1 MSSTKDTRPLFLRAL
16 AGEKVERPPVWF
28 MRQAGRSLPEY
39 RAIRADTEFLGLCK
53 NPELACEV
61 TMQPI
66 RRFGYDASIVFSDI
80 LIVPEAMG
88 MELSFGKGEGPKL
101 APPIRSMDD
110 VKKLGHFDPLDK
122 TPFVME
128 TVERLVAEL
137 GNTPL
142 IGFAGA
148 PFTVATYMIEGA
160 SSKHYLETKKMM
172 HGQTEAFEL
181 LLDKLVTSTID
192 YLRAQVDA
200 GCQVIQLFDTWAGEL
215 GPEDLLRF
223 AVKPARRIFEALKD
237 LDVPTIYFPRGCGA
251 TLDIVNQAGAGTYG
265 FDWRVRLDEAWERL
279 GHQYGAQGNLDPAIL
294 LGPIDVIQA
303 KTRAVLAEA
312 GGRPGHIF
320 NLGHGILPETPIEA
334 VEAVLEV
341 VHGSAKS

>member
-1 MSSTKDTRPLFLRAL
+1 MSDKPLFLRAL
-16 AGEKVERPPVWF
+16 AKEKVERPPVWF

-39 RAIRADTEFLGLCK
+39 RELRAETDFLGLCK

-101 APPIRSMDD
+101 NPPLRTLDD
-110 VKKLGHFDPLDK
+110 VKKLGHFDPLEK

-128 TVERLVAEL
+128 TIERLIAEL

-172 HGQTEAFEL
+172 HGNTEAFEL
-181 LLDKLVTSTID
+181 LLDKLVDNTID
-192 YLRAQVDA
+192 YLKAQIDA
-200 GCQVIQLFDTWAGEL
+200 GCRAIQLFDTWAGEL
-215 GPEDLLRF
+215 GPDDLLRF
-223 AVKPARRIFEALKD
+223 AVKPAARILKALED
-237 LDVPTIYFPRGCGA
+237 TGIPTIYFPKGCGA
-251 TLDIVNQAGAGTYG
+251 VPDIVRQAGAGTYG
-265 FDWRVRLDEAWERL
+265 FDWRVRFDEAWKAMGYE
-279 GHQYGAQGNLDPAIL
+279 YGAQGNLDPAIL
-294 LGPIDVIQA
+294 LGPKEVIREKTQA
-303 KTRAVLAEA
+303 ILDAAN
-312 GGRPGHIF
+312 GRPGHVF
-320 NLGHGILPETPIEA
+320 NLGHGILPETPIDA
-334 VEAVLEV
+334 VETVLETV
-341 VHGSAKS
+341 RG